1 MLEIKSQHTYDLRWA
16 IHTKS
21 DTYYLKEIVSKCFL
35 RISTMYFWN
44 PQKVRYEVDVF
55 IIIFNIQFDIK
66 GSNFSIV
73 LKLVHTICKLDK
85 REFSIIIIDMSEL

>member
-1 MLEIKSQHTYDLRWA
+1 MR
-16 IHTKS
+16 

-35 RISTMYFWN
+35 RIITMYFWN